1 MAMGRREKGRQPAGV
16 VIAALERG
24 NPKSMRVIGA
34 AWTPRNEDSPVKY
47 IIKLDLLPMSSTWD
61 GTIMVRDPYD
71 NEEVDPETG
80 EVRIKETA

>member
-34 AWTPRNEDSPVKY
+34 AWVPRNEDSPVKF
-47 IIKLDLLPMSSTWD
+47 IVKLDLLPMSATWD
-61 GTIMVRDPYD
+61 GTLMIRDPYP
-71 NEEVDPETG
+71 NEEIDEDTG
-80 EVRIKETA
+80 EVTTK